1 MSQRIEF
8 VERAE
13 KGEKVSALCREFGLS
28 RTTGHKWL
36 KRFKELGYEGLEEE
50 SRRPKSTPL
59 GTAEDLVMAVL
70 EARDARPRLGP
81 RKLEVVL
88 RRRFGEQTPSA
99 RTIARILKRA
109 NKVRARRRDRAPN
122 VVHRAPE
129 VQAKHANDVWTVDF
143 KGWWK
148 TLDGE
153 RCEPLTVR
161 DAYSRYVLEAVVCRP
176 TTAQVRAVFERL
188 FRKHGVPNAIQCDNG
203 TPFVAVRARGG
214 ISQLSAW
221 WLSLGIR
228 LVRSRPGC
236 PQDNGG
242 HERMH
247 ADIAGDV
254 QSSPAGTVQAE
265 QRRLSRWRQE
275 FNQIRPH
282 DALGGKVPADIYKV
296 EERRKPAPVDYVYP
310 AHILPRRV
318 YSDGDMCFRSERLY
332 VGQAFSGLEVGIE
345 VVDAFHVRVWF
356 RDVDLGLIE
365 TIPQV
370 ADSCFD
376 EVAPRHRRIPSAIAE
391 PIARRKVPPSAGA
404 AAALA
409 EDDRLSCAVAPS

>member
-13 KGEKVSALCREFGLS
+13 KGEKVATLCREFGLS

-36 KRFKELGYEGLEEE
+36 KRFKELGYDGLEEE
-50 SRRPKSTPL
+50 SRRPKLTPL
-59 GTAEDLVMAVL
+59 ATAEELVMAVL
-70 EARDARPRLGP
+70 EARDARPRHGP
-81 RKLEVVL
+81 RKLEIVL
-88 RRRFGEQTPSA
+88 RRRFGEQTPAA

-109 NKVRARRRDRAPN
+109 NKVRTRRRSRAPN

-161 DAYSRYVLEAVVCRP
+161 DAYSRYVLEVVVCRP

-188 FRKHGVPNAIQCDNG
+188 FRKYGVPNAIQCDNG

-247 ADIAGDV
+247 ADIRGDV
-254 QSSPAGTVQAE
+254 QSQPSATLPME

-275 FNQIRPH
+275 FNHVRPH
-282 DALGGKVPADIYKV
+282 DAIGGKVPADVYKV
-296 EERRKPAPVDYVYP
+296 EERRRPVLVNYVYQ
-310 AHILPRRV
+310 AHMFSRRV
-318 YSDGDMCFRSERLY
+318 NTSGDVSFQSDVLY
-332 VGQAFSGLEVGIE
+332 VGQALAGLEVGLELI
-345 VVDAFHVRVWF
+345 DALRVRAWF

-365 TIPQV
+365 TIPHV
-370 ADSCFD
+370 SDSCFE
-376 EVAPRHRRIPSAIAE
+376 EVLIRRKRASSGTAH

-404 AAALA
+404 AAALFKK
-409 EDDRLSCAVAPS
+409 DQ